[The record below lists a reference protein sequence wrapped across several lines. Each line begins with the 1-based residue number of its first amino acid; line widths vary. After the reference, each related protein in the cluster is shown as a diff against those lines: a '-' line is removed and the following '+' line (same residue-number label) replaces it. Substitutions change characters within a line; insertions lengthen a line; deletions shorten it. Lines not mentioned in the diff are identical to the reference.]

1 MYIKGFIANLEK
13 HLEGELIGEWIT
25 FPISEEEL
33 NADMKKNIKTR
44 FALVKSIFFMT
55 GAAILSMI
63 SVHTKILKI

>member
-33 NADMKKNIKTR
+33 NEVLKRIGVGENAM
-44 FALVKSIFFMT
+44 V
-55 GAAILSMI
+55 ILAVMVLLSNFD
-63 SVHTKILKI
+63 

>member
-33 NADMKKNIKTR
+33 NEVLKRIGVGENTM
-44 FALVKSIFFMT
+44 V
-55 GAAILSMI
+55 ILAVMDLLSDFN
-63 SVHTKILKI
+63 

>member
-33 NADMKKNIKTR
+33 NKVLKRIGIGENTM
-44 FALVKSIFFMT
+44 V
-55 GAAILSMI
+55 ILAVMDLS
-63 SVHTKILKI
+63 SNFN

>member
-33 NADMKKNIKTR
+33 NE
-44 FALVKSIFFMT
+44 V
-55 GAAILSMI
+55 
-63 SVHTKILKI
+63 LKRIGIGENNYICPIPMRKPHGRIRIR